1 MLSPFHPIQLILG
14 LITWALYF
22 VVLYAGLSISCEYA
36 APEPHTSAANWVI
49 IALLALTLMVTAGLL
64 TQARRG
70 WRIIQLVK
78 KTRPDAPTKNQQ
90 EDNRQENNQQVNNQ
104 QVNAPSTPQFIN
116 YVAVSVY
123 GVAALATLINGL
135 PLVLLTPC
143 I

>member
-1 MLSPFHPIQLILG
+1 MQLILG
-14 LITWALYF
+14 LIMWALYF
-22 VVLYAGLSISCEYA
+22 VVLYASLSISCEYA
-36 APEPHTSAANWVI
+36 APEPHTSAVNWVNL
-49 IALLALTLMVTAGLL
+49 ALLALTLIVTTGLL

-78 KTRPDAPTKNQQ
+78 KTRPDAPANNQQ
-90 EDNRQENNQQVNNQ
+90 ESV
-104 QVNAPSTPQFIN
+104 PTTPQFIN